1 MHNGNDYLE
10 TSTYFLH
17 GRLEVFF
24 MDTYACTIC
33 GHVYNPEKGEPAQGI
48 LAGIDFVNLPPD
60 WQCPVCGAG
69 KDEFE
74 KK

>member
-1 MHNGNDYLE
+1 
-10 TSTYFLH
+10 
-17 GRLEVFF
+17 
-24 MDTYACTIC
+24 MDTYVCTIC

-60 WQCPVCGAG
+60 WQCPVCGAK